1 MMKTILID
9 SFSHSVVTRLAKCPA
24 EIGEGG
30 NISMGP
36 FNASCFWLVNE
47 VVGRFLSWTDSS
59 HFRCWRPIACKSP
72 ATFSHWELW
81 LLLLQLVG

>member
-1 MMKTILID
+1 
-9 SFSHSVVTRLAKCPA
+9 
-24 EIGEGG
+24 
-30 NISMGP
+30 MGP